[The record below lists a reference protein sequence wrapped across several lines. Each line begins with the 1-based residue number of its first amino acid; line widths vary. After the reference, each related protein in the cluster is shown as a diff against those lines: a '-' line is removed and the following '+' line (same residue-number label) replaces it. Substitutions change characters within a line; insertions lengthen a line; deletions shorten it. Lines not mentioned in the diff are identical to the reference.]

1 MTNVL
6 IILLIL
12 AVVAFAAVA
21 FLILKRSSNQDRT
34 ALNSLAASAQDLIDQ
49 KFLAQERALREIL
62 ASQEKNTTTSLGHM
76 NERLAIIRD
85 AQKNMADLSEQLT
98 NCLLYTSPSPR
109 DGLLSR
115 MPSSA

>member
-62 ASQEKNTTTSLGHM
+62 ASQERNTTTSL
-76 NERLAIIRD
+76 
-85 AQKNMADLSEQLT
+85 
-98 NCLLYTSPSPR
+98 
-109 DGLLSR
+109 
-115 MPSSA
+115 